1 MEWMIGKD
9 WKFCK
14 LKSEK
19 EKERYES
26 VDANATSKTD
36 SVGKKMSRILET
48 NFLQSLP
55 PRKTGD

>member
-36 SVGKKMSRILET
+36 SVGKKMSRILC
-48 NFLQSLP
+48 LP
-55 PRKTGD
+55 ERLEIDMGFEG